1 MWWRLDVDDFHHYHA
16 FDVHGLG
23 KKLDKHGINH
33 RFYQIWDKKKEMKKI
48 LLNDICLRVCIK
60 LERYLRFELDDV
72 D

>member
-33 RFYQIWDKKKEMKKI
+33 RFYQIWDKKKGNEK
-48 LLNDICLRVCIK
+48 NST
-60 LERYLRFELDDV
+60 
-72 D
+72 